1 MKGGISIKTGSWISQ
16 TNEKKIKNAESSKSI
31 FLFSLSMQAIKVS
44 NAKVCDKNEIEP
56 KTRESESME
65 TSHAFLQTRESS

>member
-1 MKGGISIKTGSWISQ
+1 MKGGISIKTGSWIGQ

-31 FLFSLSMQAIKVS
+31 FLFSLSMQKDDPMQRFVIRMKS
-44 NAKVCDKNEIEP
+44 SK